1 MRISD
6 WSSDVCSS
14 DLRRPRSRPA
24 RHRARRPAGGGSS
37 PAGGV
42 ADPAFWILP
51 RPPPPRPYNRAANQ
65 QRRQSSRPDQRED
78 PSVDKERFELGLK
91 QRKATLGDAYVSKA
105 LAQADDFSR
114 PFQEAMTEWCWG
126 FGWVDPA
133 LPPKPRRRM
142 HPPIQ

>member
-14 DLRRPRSRPA
+14 DLLGQQQVLAHGGSGYFPA
-24 RHRARRPAGGGSS
+24 RLVRPHLESGRLTHLQDAPVFSLPAYAVYPADLDPALLATARRPAGGGSS

-65 QRRQSSRPDQRED
+65 QRRQSSRPDQRD
-78 PSVDKERFELGLK
+78 
-91 QRKATLGDAYVSKA
+91 RKRTRLN
-105 LAQADDFSR
+105 
-114 PFQEAMTEWCWG
+114 
-126 FGWVDPA
+126 
-133 LPPKPRRRM
+133 
-142 HPPIQ
+142 

>member
-14 DLRRPRSRPA
+14 DL
-24 RHRARRPAGGGSS
+24 RARRPAGGGSS

-105 LAQADDFSR
+105 LEQARSEESR
-114 PFQEAMTEWCWG
+114 VGKECVSTCRSRWSP
-126 FGWVDPA
+126 
-133 LPPKPRRRM
+133 
-142 HPPIQ
+142 